1 MPLTNLIKAGVKMKK
16 GYDDAMSSPKR
27 SDPEI
32 PVPGR
37 KKLPPPPQPTNQ
49 SKANFA
55 ADVLKVP
62 GREVV
67 RGAMAKRKKMLDE
80 L

>member
-1 MPLTNLIKAGVKMKK
+1 MPLEPLIRAGKMLYNTMPKEK
-16 GYDDAMSSPKR
+16 GP
-27 SDPEI
+27 DPEI

-37 KKLPPPPQPTNQ
+37 QRSSAPPPPKPTNQ
-49 SKANFA
+49 SRANFA

-62 GREVV
+62 GRDVV
-67 RGAMAKRKKMLDE
+67 RGAVAKRKKMLDE

>member
-1 MPLTNLIKAGVKMKK
+1 MPLENIIKAGAKMYEHAKSV
-16 GYDDAMSSPKR
+16 SSQP
-27 SDPEI
+27 DPEI

-37 KKLPPPPQPTNQ
+37 QRTKLPPPPQPTNQ

-62 GREVV
+62 GRDAV
-67 RGAMAKRKKMLDE
+67 RGAMAKRKKILDE